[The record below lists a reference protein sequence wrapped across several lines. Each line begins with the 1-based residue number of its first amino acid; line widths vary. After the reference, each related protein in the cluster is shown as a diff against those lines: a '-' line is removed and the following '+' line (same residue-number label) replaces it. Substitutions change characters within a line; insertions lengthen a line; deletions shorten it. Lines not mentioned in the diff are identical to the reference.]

1 MREITVAVV
10 QMEPAPHPPTV
21 RADRRHIPAGA
32 TRLPVLAGS

>member
-21 RADRRHIPAGA
+21 RSDRRHMPVGA
-32 TRLPVLAGS
+32 TRLPILADS